1 MTTFNAATTIFLAK
15 TALSLISLGE
25 KLGRTF
31 CVMLHSILWKRLS
44 VLTRGYKHLELIT
57 SQLAEKTVGDRST
70 D

>member
-31 CVMLHSILWKRLS
+31 CVMLQFYGNAYLS
-44 VLTRGYKHLELIT
+44 
-57 SQLAEKTVGDRST
+57 
-70 D
+70 